1 VPTEHRDL
9 PLFED
14 DLAERG
20 VVEAHMMHRHPVD
33 VPRVAVLCFFNEL
46 LEQLAGEG
54 RLTVKYVLHSE
65 IGRNPVYEYQTAE
78 GPVAVVHPG
87 VGAPLAAGFVE
98 EMVAIGV
105 TTFVAVGG
113 AGALVDDLAL
123 GHVMVVASALRDEG
137 TSFHYAP
144 PSRIIDADPMGVRV
158 LESVLAEHAVPYF
171 VGRTWT
177 TDGLFRE
184 ARSRVQRRIDEN
196 CSMVDMESSAFIA
209 VARYR
214 QLRFAQILYAGDSLA
229 GEEWDS
235 RGWVAARS
243 VREDL
248 FHLSAIAAHRLHHAQ
263 PTSESYLSG
272 DVTEPTER

>member
-1 VPTEHRDL
+1 MDI
-9 PLFED
+9 PLLED
-14 DLAERG
+14 DLEEPG
-20 VVEAHMMHRHPVD
+20 VVEAHMMHRRKVD
-33 VPRVAVLCFFNEL
+33 VAPVAVLCFFNEL
-46 LEQLAGEG
+46 LEQLADEG
-54 RLTVKYVLHSE
+54 QLAVKYVLHSE
-65 IGRNPVYEYQTAE
+65 IGRNPVYEFLSDE

-98 EMVAIGV
+98 EMAAIGV

-113 AGALVDDLAL
+113 AGALVDELAL

-144 PSRIIDADPMGVRV
+144 PSRIIDADPLGVRV
-158 LESVLAEHAVPYF
+158 LEEVLNERAVPYF

-184 ARSRVQRRIDEN
+184 ARTRVQRRIDEN

-214 QLRFAQILYAGDSLA
+214 RLRFAQILYAGDSLA
-229 GEEWDS
+229 GEAWDS

-243 VREDL
+243 VRENL
-248 FHLSAIAAHRLHHAQ
+248 FHVSALAAHRLHHA
-263 PTSESYLSG
+263 
-272 DVTEPTER
+272 